1 MIRLDVSTM
10 SEDGRKSLLVVDR
23 RSFAGAC
30 VADFFKRALPNLP
43 VRHLALLSQVNEI
56 HENEIQ
62 LAFVSLSSYN
72 SSGSLIN
79 DIIELNLHERGIPIA
94 LFGEPDDEDTR
105 SKLILLGIKG
115 FVSEYCSQDVVSA
128 ATLLMIAGEKYFPSG
143 HHPDSKLRI
152 HPQIGT
158 GPGFELFDRLP
169 ANGND
174 DRLAA
179 HASFTKKEIDVLAG
193 IAQGQPNK
201 TIATRLGIAENT
213 VKIHVRG
220 ILRKLGASNRTEA
233 VVIAQKR
240 RMIY

>member
-1 MIRLDVSTM
+1 M
-10 SEDGRKSLLVVDR
+10 SEGGAKSLLVVDR

-30 VADFFKRALPNLP
+30 VTDFFKRALPNLP
-43 VRHLALLSQVNEI
+43 VRHLPLLSQI
-56 HENEIQ
+56 SQMHEDEIQ
-62 LAFVSLSSYN
+62 LAFVSLSSYD
-72 SSGSLIN
+72 SGSSLVDEIV
-79 DIIELNLHERGIPIA
+79 ELNLHERSIPIA
-94 LFGEPDDEDTR
+94 LFGEPDENTINR
-105 SKLILLGIKG
+105 LIILGIKG

-128 ATLLMIAGEKYFPSG
+128 ATLLMIAGEKYFPFN
-143 HHPDSKLRI
+143 HHPEPKLSVR
-152 HPQIGT
+152 PKIGSNPVS
-158 GPGFELFDRLP
+158 GPLDRQP

-174 DRLAA
+174 DDFAA
-179 HASFTKKEIDVLAG
+179 YVSFTKKELDVLAG

-240 RMIY
+240 RMVF